1 MSYHRPDKLEGALD
15 ILAATDARI
24 LAGGTDIYPALN
36 GRKLRGEV
44 LDITA
49 IPEISGISENG
60 SGWRIGATTTWAEVA
75 KADLSA
81 GFGALQEAAR
91 VIGSRQVQ
99 NAGSVGG
106 NLCNASP
113 AADGVPPLLVLDA
126 DVEISAKDGVRRVA
140 LRDFITGVRQ
150 VDLQPREMVT
160 GLHIA
165 KDNAAGVAAFEK
177 FGARE
182 YLVISISMVA
192 VRIEMSGGLIRNA
205 AISVGSAS
213 PVARRLERLEHA
225 MKGREIN
232 TLESWRGDVGAE
244 LAKVLEPISDIRA
257 DADFRLQASEE
268 LVMRALS
275 RAILVANG

>member
-1 MSYHRPDKLEGALD
+1 MSYHRPDNLEGALD
-15 ILAATDARI
+15 ILAATGARI

-36 GRKLRGEV
+36 GQKLRGVV

-60 SGWRIGATTTWAEVA
+60 SGRRIGATTTWAEVA
-75 KADLSA
+75 KADLPA

-150 VDLQPREMVT
+150 VDLQPQEIVT